1 MNDLIKTKDQ
11 DSLVAWYAVFVL
23 LLAYVLSFVDRII
36 LSLLVTPI
44 KEDLGTTDAQ
54 MGLLMGF
61 AFAIFYTIA
70 GIPIAK
76 YSDVKSRRLIIAT
89 GIFLWSIMTAVCGL
103 AKSFFQLFLA
113 RVGVGVGEAALT
125 PAAYSMIADYFSE
138 DKLGI
143 AMGAYKSG
151 AMVGGGL
158 AFIIGGAVV
167 GYVVN
172 SESIILPLL
181 GEMKPWQ
188 MAFIIVGLPG
198 VLIGLL
204 MLTVKEPKRTGIAD
218 TLDRKVPISDAIKYM
233 QKRWRIYLFIFLGF
247 AFMAAPISSALTWI
261 PVYLQR
267 IHEMSIPESGRTLG
281 IIIFFLSTS
290 GVLFSGWLI
299 DAFKKRGYQDG
310 YFKVALIICLVSIPI
325 VYNVM
330 NDQSLDK
337 TLWWLHFFV
346 FIASMP
352 LAISATVLQIVT
364 PNQLRA
370 QVSAVYMLF
379 LNLITALIVTTGI
392 GFITDF
398 WFKDEMA
405 LGQSITTVNL
415 LSMFLAFLCLYIA
428 MSNFNKEFT
437 KDQKVS

>member
-36 LSLLVTPI
+36 LRLLVTPI

-138 DKLGI
+138 DKLGR

-204 MLTVKEPKRTGIAD
+204 MLTVREPERTGIED
-218 TLDRKVPISDAIKYM
+218 SLDAKVSISHALRYM
-233 QKRWRIYLFIFLGF
+233 RERWGIHLFIFLGF
-247 AFMAAPISSALTWI
+247 AFMATPISTALTWI

-267 IHEMSIPESGRTLG
+267 IHQMSIADSGQTLG
-281 IIIFFLSTS
+281 VIIFFLSTT

-299 DAFKKRGYQDG
+299 DFFKKKGYKDG
-310 YFKVALIICLVSIPI
+310 YFKVALSICIVTVPI
-325 VYNVM
+325 VYFVM
-330 NDQSLDK
+330 NDQSLEN
-337 TLWWLHFFV
+337 TLWWLHLFV
-346 FIASMP
+346 FVASMP

-379 LNLITALIVTTGI
+379 LNRITALLATTGI
-392 GFITDF
+392 GFITDY
-398 WFKDEMA
+398 WFGDEMA
-405 LGQSITTVNL
+405 LGQSITSVNL
-415 LSMFLAFLCLYIA
+415 ISMVLAFSCLYVA
-428 MSNFNKEFT
+428 KANFNKEFT
-437 KDQKVS
+437 KS

>member
-138 DKLGI
+138 DKLGR

-204 MLTVKEPKRTGIAD
+204 MLTVREPERTGIEDSLEA
-218 TLDRKVPISDAIKYM
+218 KVSISDAIRYM
-233 QKRWRIYLFIFLGF
+233 RERWRIYLFIFLGF
-247 AFMAAPISSALTWI
+247 AFMATPISTALTWI

-267 IHEMSIPESGRTLG
+267 IHEMSIADSGKTLG
-281 IIIFFLSTS
+281 VIIFFLSTT

-299 DAFKKRGYQDG
+299 DFFKKKGYKDG
-310 YFKVALIICLVSIPI
+310 YFKVALSICVVTVPI
-325 VYNVM
+325 VYFVM
-330 NDQSLDK
+330 ND
-337 TLWWLHFFV
+337 
-346 FIASMP
+346 
-352 LAISATVLQIVT
+352 
-364 PNQLRA
+364 
-370 QVSAVYMLF
+370 
-379 LNLITALIVTTGI
+379 
-392 GFITDF
+392 
-398 WFKDEMA
+398 
-405 LGQSITTVNL
+405 
-415 LSMFLAFLCLYIA
+415 
-428 MSNFNKEFT
+428 
-437 KDQKVS
+437 

>member
-1 MNDLIKTKDQ
+1 MNELINTKQQ
-11 DSLVAWYAVFVL
+11 DSMAAWYAVFVL

-76 YSDVKSRRLIIAT
+76 YSDVKSRKMIIAI

-103 AKSFFQLFLA
+103 ARSFFKLFLA

-125 PAAYSMIADYFSE
+125 PAAYSMISDYFSE
-138 DKLGI
+138 EKLGR
-143 AMGAYKSG
+143 AMAVYKSG
-151 AMVGGGL
+151 AMFGGGL

-172 SESIILPLL
+172 SDSIILPLL

-204 MLTVKEPKRTGIAD
+204 MLTVKEPSRTGVAD
-218 TLDRKVPISDAIKYM
+218 TLDKKVSISDAIKYM

-281 IIIFFLSTS
+281 IIIFFLSSS
-290 GVLFSGWLI
+290 GVLVSGWLI
-299 DAFKKRGYQDG
+299 DTFKKRGYQDG
-310 YFKVALIICLVSIPI
+310 YFKVALMICLVTIPI
-325 VYNVM
+325 VYYSM

-337 TLWWLHFFV
+337 TLWWLHLFV
-346 FIASMP
+346 FVASMP
-352 LAISATVLQIVT
+352 LVISATVLQIVT

-379 LNLITALIVTTGI
+379 LNLITALVVTTGI

-405 LGQSITTVNL
+405 LGQSIMAANL
-415 LSMFLAFLCLYIA
+415 LSMSFAFICLYIA
-428 MSNFNKEFT
+428 MSYFNKEFT
-437 KDQKVS
+437 NA

>member
-138 DKLGI
+138 DKLGR

-204 MLTVKEPKRTGIAD
+204 MLTVREPERTGIEDSLEA
-218 TLDRKVPISDAIKYM
+218 KVSISDAIRYM
-233 QKRWRIYLFIFLGF
+233 RERWRIYLFIFLGF
-247 AFMAAPISSALTWI
+247 AFMATPISTALTWI

-267 IHEMSIPESGRTLG
+267 IHEMSIADSGKTLG
-281 IIIFFLSTS
+281 VIIFFLSTT

-299 DAFKKRGYQDG
+299 DFFKKKGYKDG
-310 YFKVALIICLVSIPI
+310 NFKVALSICVVTVPI
-325 VYNVM
+325 VYFVM
-330 NDQSLDK
+330 NDQSLEN
-337 TLWWLHFFV
+337 TLWWLHLFV
-346 FIASMP
+346 FVASMP

-379 LNLITALIVTTGI
+379 LNLITALLATTGI
-392 GFITDF
+392 GFITDY
-398 WFKDEMA
+398 WFGDEMA
-405 LGQSITTVNL
+405 LGQSITSVNL
-415 LSMFLAFLCLYIA
+415 ISMVLAFSCLYVA
-428 MSNFNKEFT
+428 KANFNKEFT
-437 KDQKVS
+437 KS

>member
-138 DKLGI
+138 DKLGR

-167 GYVVN
+167 G
-172 SESIILPLL
+172 
-181 GEMKPWQ
+181 
-188 MAFIIVGLPG
+188 
-198 VLIGLL
+198 
-204 MLTVKEPKRTGIAD
+204 
-218 TLDRKVPISDAIKYM
+218 
-233 QKRWRIYLFIFLGF
+233 
-247 AFMAAPISSALTWI
+247 
-261 PVYLQR
+261 
-267 IHEMSIPESGRTLG
+267 
-281 IIIFFLSTS
+281 
-290 GVLFSGWLI
+290 
-299 DAFKKRGYQDG
+299 
-310 YFKVALIICLVSIPI
+310 
-325 VYNVM
+325 
-330 NDQSLDK
+330 
-337 TLWWLHFFV
+337 
-346 FIASMP
+346 
-352 LAISATVLQIVT
+352 
-364 PNQLRA
+364 
-370 QVSAVYMLF
+370 
-379 LNLITALIVTTGI
+379 
-392 GFITDF
+392 
-398 WFKDEMA
+398 
-405 LGQSITTVNL
+405 
-415 LSMFLAFLCLYIA
+415 
-428 MSNFNKEFT
+428 
-437 KDQKVS
+437 

>member
-1 MNDLIKTKDQ
+1 MNELINTKQQ
-11 DSLVAWYAVFVL
+11 DSMTAWYAVFVL

-61 AFAIFYTIA
+61 AFAIFYTLA

-76 YSDVKSRRLIIAT
+76 YSDVKSRKMIIAI

-103 AKSFFQLFLA
+103 ARSFFQLFLA

-125 PAAYSMIADYFSE
+125 PAAYSMISDYFSE
-138 DKLGI
+138 EKLGR
-143 AMGAYKSG
+143 AMAVYKSG
-151 AMVGGGL
+151 AMFGGGL

-172 SESIILPLL
+172 SDSIILPML
-181 GEMKPWQ
+181 GELKPWQ

-204 MLTVKEPKRTGIAD
+204 MLTVKEPSRTGVAD
-218 TLDRKVPISDAIKYM
+218 NLDKKVSISDAIKYM
-233 QKRWRIYLFIFLGF
+233 QKRWRVYLFIFLGF

-267 IHEMSIPESGRTLG
+267 IHEMSIPDSGRTLG
-281 IIIFFLSTS
+281 IIIFFLSSS

-299 DAFKKRGYQDG
+299 DTFKKRGYQDG
-310 YFKVALIICLVSIPI
+310 YFKVALIICLVSLPI
-325 VYNVM
+325 IYYAM
-330 NDQSLDK
+330 NDQSLEK
-337 TLWWLHFFV
+337 TLWWLHLFV
-346 FIASMP
+346 FVASMP
-352 LAISATVLQIVT
+352 LVISATVLQIVT

-379 LNLITALIVTTGI
+379 LNLITALVVTTGI

-405 LGQSITTVNL
+405 LGQSIMMANL
-415 LSMFLAFLCLYIA
+415 LSMSFAFLCLYIA
-428 MSNFNKEFT
+428 MSYFNKEFT
-437 KDQKVS
+437 NT

>member
-1 MNDLIKTKDQ
+1 MNELINTKEQ
-11 DSLVAWYAVFVL
+11 DSMTAWYAVFVL

-61 AFAIFYTIA
+61 AFAIFYTLA

-76 YSDVKSRRLIIAT
+76 YSDVKSRKMIIAI

-103 AKSFFQLFLA
+103 ARSFFQLFLA

-125 PAAYSMIADYFSE
+125 PAAYSMISDYFSE
-138 DKLGI
+138 EKLGR
-143 AMGAYKSG
+143 AMAVYKSG
-151 AMVGGGL
+151 AMFGGGL

-172 SESIILPLL
+172 SDSIILPVL
-181 GEMKPWQ
+181 GELKPWQ

-204 MLTVKEPKRTGIAD
+204 MLTVKEPSRTGVAD
-218 TLDRKVPISDAIKYM
+218 NLDKKVSISDAIKYM
-233 QKRWRIYLFIFLGF
+233 QKRWRVYLFIFLGF

-267 IHEMSIPESGRTLG
+267 IHEMSIPDSGRTLG
-281 IIIFFLSTS
+281 IIIFFLSSS

-299 DAFKKRGYQDG
+299 DTFKKRGYQDG
-310 YFKVALIICLVSIPI
+310 YFKVALIICLVSLPI
-325 VYNVM
+325 IYYAM
-330 NDQSLDK
+330 NDQSLEK
-337 TLWWLHFFV
+337 TLWWLHLFV
-346 FIASMP
+346 FVASMP
-352 LAISATVLQIVT
+352 LVISATVLQIVT

-379 LNLITALIVTTGI
+379 LNLITALVVTTGI

-405 LGQSITTVNL
+405 LGQSIMMANL
-415 LSMFLAFLCLYIA
+415 LSMSFAFLCLYIA
-428 MSNFNKEFT
+428 MSYFNKEFT
-437 KDQKVS
+437 NT

>member
-1 MNDLIKTKDQ
+1 MNELLNTKQQ
-11 DSLVAWYAVFVL
+11 DSMAAWYAVFVL

-76 YSDVKSRRLIIAT
+76 YSDVKSRKMIIAIS
-89 GIFLWSIMTAVCGL
+89 IFLWSIMTAVCGL
-103 AKSFFQLFLA
+103 ARSFFQPFLA
-113 RVGVGVGEAALT
+113 RVGVGVGESALT
-125 PAAYSMIADYFSE
+125 PAAYSMISDYFSE
-138 DKLGI
+138 EKLGR
-143 AMGAYKSG
+143 AMAVYKSG
-151 AMVGGGL
+151 AMFGGGL

-172 SESIILPLL
+172 SDSIILPLL

-204 MLTVKEPKRTGIAD
+204 MLTVKEPSRTGVAD
-218 TLDRKVPISDAIKYM
+218 TLDKKVSISDAIKYM

-281 IIIFFLSTS
+281 IIIFFLSSS

-299 DAFKKRGYQDG
+299 DTFKKRGYQDG
-310 YFKVALIICLVSIPI
+310 YFKVALMICLVTIPI
-325 VYNVM
+325 VYYAM
-330 NDQSLDK
+330 NDESLDN
-337 TLWWLHFFV
+337 TLWWLHLFFFV
-346 FIASMP
+346 ASMP
-352 LAISATVLQIVT
+352 LVISATVLQIVT

-405 LGQSITTVNL
+405 LGQSIMAANL
-415 LSMFLAFLCLYIA
+415 LSMSFAFICLYIA
-428 MSNFNKEFT
+428 MSYFNKEFT
-437 KDQKVS
+437 NA

>member
-1 MNDLIKTKDQ
+1 
-11 DSLVAWYAVFVL
+11 
-23 LLAYVLSFVDRII
+23 
-36 LSLLVTPI
+36 
-44 KEDLGTTDAQ
+44 
-54 MGLLMGF
+54 
-61 AFAIFYTIA
+61 
-70 GIPIAK
+70 
-76 YSDVKSRRLIIAT
+76 
-89 GIFLWSIMTAVCGL
+89 
-103 AKSFFQLFLA
+103 
-113 RVGVGVGEAALT
+113 
-125 PAAYSMIADYFSE
+125 MISDYFSE
-138 DKLGI
+138 EKLGR
-143 AMGAYKSG
+143 AMAVYKSG
-151 AMVGGGL
+151 AMFGGGL

-172 SESIILPLL
+172 SDSIILPLL

-204 MLTVKEPKRTGIAD
+204 MLTVKEPSRTGVAD
-218 TLDRKVPISDAIKYM
+218 TLDKKVSISDAIKYM

-281 IIIFFLSTS
+281 IIIFFLSSS
-290 GVLFSGWLI
+290 GVLVSGWLI
-299 DAFKKRGYQDG
+299 DTFKKRGYQDG
-310 YFKVALIICLVSIPI
+310 YFKVALMICLVTIPI
-325 VYNVM
+325 VYYSM

-337 TLWWLHFFV
+337 TLWWLHLFV
-346 FIASMP
+346 FVASMP
-352 LAISATVLQIVT
+352 LVISATVLQIVT

-379 LNLITALIVTTGI
+379 LNLITALVVTTGI

-405 LGQSITTVNL
+405 LGQSIMAANL
-415 LSMFLAFLCLYIA
+415 LSMSFAFICLYIA
-428 MSNFNKEFT
+428 MSYFNKEFT
-437 KDQKVS
+437 NA

>member
-1 MNDLIKTKDQ
+1 MNDLIKIKDQ

-44 KEDLGTTDAQ
+44 KDDLGTTDAQ

-61 AFAIFYTIA
+61 AFAIFYTLA

-76 YSDVKSRRLIIAT
+76 YSDVKSRRSIIAI

-125 PAAYSMIADYFSE
+125 PAAYSMISDYFSE
-138 DKLGI
+138 EKLGR

-172 SESIILPLL
+172 SESIILPIL

-188 MAFIIVGLPG
+188 MAFILVGLPG
-198 VLIGLL
+198 ILIGLL
-204 MLTVKEPKRTGIAD
+204 MLTVREPKRTG
-218 TLDRKVPISDAIKYM
+218 LEGSLGERVSISDAIKYM
-233 QKRWRIYLFIFLGF
+233 RERWKLYLFIFLGF
-247 AFMAAPISSALTWI
+247 AFTATPITTALTWI

-267 IHEMSIPESGRTLG
+267 IHEMSIADSGKTLG
-281 IIIFFLSTS
+281 VIIFFLSTG

-299 DAFKKRGYQDG
+299 DFLKKKGFKDG
-310 YFKVALIICLVSIPI
+310 YFRVALSICVITLPVA
-325 VYNVM
+325 YFVM
-330 NDQSLDK
+330 NDQSLEN
-337 TLWWLHFFV
+337 TLWWLHPFV
-346 FIASMP
+346 FLASMP
-352 LAISATVLQIVT
+352 LVITATVLQIVT

-379 LNLITALIVTTGI
+379 LNLITALLATTGI
-392 GFITDF
+392 GFITDY
-398 WFKDEMA
+398 WFGDEMA
-405 LGQSITTVNL
+405 LGQSITLVNL
-415 LSMFLAFLCLYIA
+415 ISMILAFSCLYIA

-437 KDQKVS
+437 KS